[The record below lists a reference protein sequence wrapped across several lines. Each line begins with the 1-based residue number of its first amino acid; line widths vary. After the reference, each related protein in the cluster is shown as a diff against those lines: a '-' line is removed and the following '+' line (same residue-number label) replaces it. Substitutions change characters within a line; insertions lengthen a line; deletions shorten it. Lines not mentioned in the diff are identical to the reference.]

1 MKQIIVFLMSFLFLV
16 SCQKYTQPK
25 LLSLSG
31 EYRIDKITYEKI
43 DNTDTADYMIFYP
56 GDMYINPNDVN
67 PFDTI
72 QVGFSKM
79 AFDYQMFFYNP
90 TLNPD
95 GSTSWGDE
103 CSYSVKNE
111 SNSYLGTLV
120 ININGSAKVFQ
131 IIDDGLETL
140 VLRSTGQWAYGSSGS
155 NESITMLLTRVG
167 P

>member
-1 MKQIIVFLMSFLFLV
+1 MKQIIVFLISFFFLS
-16 SCQKYTQPK
+16 SCIKYTQPK

-43 DNTDTADYMIFYP
+43 DNTDTSDYMVFYP
-56 GDMYINPNDVN
+56 GDMYINPNDSN

-72 QVGFSKM
+72 QVGFSKV

-90 TLNPD
+90 TLNLD
-95 GSTSWGDE
+95 GSTYWGNK
-103 CSYSVKNE
+103 CGYSVKNQ

-120 ININGSAKVFQ
+120 IDINGSRKVFQ
-131 IIDDGLETL
+131 IIEDNLESL
-140 VLRSTGQWAYGSSGS
+140 VLRSTGQWAYGSAGS
-155 NESITMLLTRVG
+155 NESITMFLTRVG

>member
-31 EYRIDKITYEKI
+31 EYRIDKVTYEKT
-43 DNTDTADYMIFYP
+43 DNTSTSDYMVFYP
-56 GDMYINPNDVN
+56 GDMYINPNDSN

-95 GSTSWGDE
+95 GSTFWANK
-103 CSYSVKNE
+103 CSYSVKNQ

-131 IIDDGLETL
+131 IIEDNLESL

-155 NESITMLLTRVG
+155 NESITMFLTRVG

>member
-1 MKQIIVFLMSFLFLV
+1 MKTIFKLLIVLISLS
-16 SCQKYTQPK
+16 SCIKYTQPK

-43 DNTDTADYMIFYP
+43 DNTDTSDYMVFYP
-56 GDMYINPNDVN
+56 GDMYVNQNEQN

-72 QVGFSKM
+72 YVGFTKM

-90 TLNPD
+90 TLTPS
-95 GSTSWGDE
+95 GSTHWANKCG
-103 CSYSVKNE
+103 YSVRNQT
-111 SNSYLGTLV
+111 NNYLGNL
-120 ININGSAKVFQ
+120 IIDINGTRRVFN

-140 VLRSTGQWAYGSSGS
+140 VLRSSGQWSYGSSGPD
-155 NESITMLLTRVG
+155 ESITIFMTRVG

>member
-1 MKQIIVFLMSFLFLV
+1 
-16 SCQKYTQPK
+16 
-25 LLSLSG
+25 
-31 EYRIDKITYEKI
+31 
-43 DNTDTADYMIFYP
+43 
-56 GDMYINPNDVN
+56 
-67 PFDTI
+67 
-72 QVGFSKM
+72 
-79 AFDYQMFFYNP
+79 MFFYNP

-95 GSTSWGDE
+95 GSTSWGGE
-103 CSYSVKNE
+103 CSSSVKNE